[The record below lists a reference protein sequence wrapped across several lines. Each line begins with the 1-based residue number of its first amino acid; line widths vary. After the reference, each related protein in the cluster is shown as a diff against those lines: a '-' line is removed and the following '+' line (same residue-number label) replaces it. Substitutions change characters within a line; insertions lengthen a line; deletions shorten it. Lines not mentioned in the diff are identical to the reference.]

1 MFHGPDP
8 ATPQILNP
16 SRRSKMFRRTLW
28 LALSLVVV
36 LSLMLAACGP
46 QPTEE
51 TPAPVPTEEPTPV
64 DTEPPEPEI
73 SLVIW
78 ADETRAPILQ
88 ALAEDFLA
96 TYGVGLDVQQVTG
109 INDQFPIAAPAGGR
123 AGILIGPHGPPGR
136 WGG

>member
-1 MFHGPDP
+1 
-8 ATPQILNP
+8 
-16 SRRSKMFRRTLW
+16 MFRRTLW
-28 LALSLVVV
+28 LALSLVIV
-36 LSLMLAACGP
+36 LSLRLAACAP

-64 DTEPPEPEI
+64 ETEPPEPEI

-109 INDQFPIAAPAGGR
+109 INDQFPIAAPAGE
-123 AGILIGPHGPPGR
+123 GPDIFIVPHDPHRRWVDSGLVSPIDLGDPGDQVLQ
-136 WGG
+136 G